1 MTIKG
6 YPDGPWD
13 QMPEGY
19 PDDREGLRRA
29 IAERRI
35 NMADYKLRQGLAL
48 QISDVQAMRDAIE
61 FLDLARKALRS
72 ET

>member
-13 QMPEGY
+13 AMPEGY

-29 IAERRI
+29 MAERRV
-35 NMADYKLRQGLAL
+35 NMADYKLRQGLAM
-48 QISDVQAMRDAIE
+48 QISDEQAMLDAIK
-61 FLDLARKALRS
+61 FLGLARKTLRS
-72 ET
+72 QT